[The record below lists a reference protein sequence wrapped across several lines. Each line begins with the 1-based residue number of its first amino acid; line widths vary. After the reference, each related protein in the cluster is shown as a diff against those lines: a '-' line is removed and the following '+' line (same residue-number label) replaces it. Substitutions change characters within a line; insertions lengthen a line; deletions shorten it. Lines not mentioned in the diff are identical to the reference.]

1 MNRSR
6 RDGGG
11 GSNRFGKID
20 FRMRLVSAI
29 ERKLEKWNGQ
39 NFFIA

>member
-1 MNRSR
+1 MVE
-6 RDGGG
+6 GEGV
-11 GSNRFGKID
+11 SNRFGKID

-29 ERKLEKWNGQ
+29 DRKLEKWHGQ

>member
-1 MNRSR
+1 ME
-6 RDGGG
+6 GGG
-11 GSNRFGKID
+11 GSNRFEKID

-29 ERKLEKWNGQ
+29 ERKLEKWHRQ